1 MIRCPIPSRFLPA
14 VLLAMALAGLL
25 SAGQLQ
31 AGQGSLTLQAPV
43 NETEVENKDRELYKL
58 YEEDLQKGIYAFY
71 RADWDTARTVFQ
83 TLQSRKSDDLR
94 PHFFEAMLPFWKYFF
109 TGEDPRYASEFL
121 EKSQQAIQVGER
133 RIEAVPDDTTTLLM
147 MGGLYGYRGLVAASE
162 RQFRTALQSGAS
174 GLSYTRLLMNMSS
187 ENPDALIGQGMFHYM
202 VGSIPREVR
211 WLTSLFGLKGDR
223 QTGIELLEQA
233 AQKSAHTSTDAS
245 MMLVY
250 IYKRDEQFDDAVR
263 VSTQLV
269 SRWPGNPIFQFYHAS
284 ALELSGKTGES
295 FALYKDIVS
304 STHDELSQVREMSLQ
319 RIKYITEQQK

>member
-1 MIRCPIPSRFLPA
+1 MTIRLISLRSKQ
-14 VLLAMALAGLL
+14 VSLLAILLAVALFTE
-25 SAGQLQ
+25 QLH
-31 AGQGSLTLQAPV
+31 ASQGSGRLDAPE
-43 NETEVENKDRELYKL
+43 NEVVLEELDRERYRIF
-58 YEEDLQKGIYAFY
+58 EEDLQRGIYAFY
-71 RADWDTARTVFQ
+71 RAEWDTARTVFQ
-83 TLQSRKSDDLR
+83 TLQNRNSDDLR

-109 TGEDPRYASEFL
+109 AGEDSQDALDFL
-121 EKSQQAIQVGER
+121 EKSEQAIQVGIR

-174 GLSYTRLLMNMSS
+174 GLNYTRLLMNMSA

-223 QTGIELLEQA
+223 QTGIDLLEQA
-233 AQKSAHTSTDAS
+233 SRKSSHTSTDAS

-250 IYKRDEQFDDAVR
+250 IYKRDEQYDDAVR

-269 SRWPGNPIFQFYHAS
+269 ASWPDNPIFKFYHAN
-284 ALELSGKTGES
+284 ALELSGKTDES
-295 FALYKDIVS
+295 LVLYEDIVRS
-304 STHDELSQVREMSLQ
+304 AHHELPEMREMSLQ
-319 RIKYITEQQK
+319 RIKHIAEQNN